1 MPLFAVGDDVMFQG
15 ERAVVFKVMRLGILD
30 SVSFLYALLPPDED
44 GTPRLAGES
53 KLTPAR

>member
-1 MPLFAVGDDVMFQG
+1 MFQG